1 MKKVVVSIVFIII
14 VFFASVI
21 SSLNNYDIEEVV
33 ICSVND
39 ESHLIPSKV
48 CELYLYE
55 YRGTKDDIVQL
66 KEGSGLSFVFDVVN
80 KKKRRNLLDYFL
92 LKGSD
97 INGISKVDGLTPLH
111 ASILLNDIEL
121 LDYLLTNNADP
132 LVKDRV
138 NSLTSKQFLE
148 LLIKKDAFTDRSVL
162 MKRFNNG

>member
-1 MKKVVVSIVFIII
+1 MKKIVIIIVFIII

-33 ICSVND
+33 ICSVNNK
-39 ESHLIPSKV
+39 SHLIPSKV

-55 YRGTKDDIVQL
+55 YRGTKGDIALL
-66 KEGSGLSFVFDVVN
+66 KERSGLSFVFGVVDRS
-80 KKKRRNLLDYFL
+80 KRTKLLDYLL

-97 INGISKVDGLTPLH
+97 INGISNVDGLTPLH

-121 LDYLLTNNADP
+121 LVYLLTNNADP
-132 LVKDRV
+132 LVKDRD

-148 LLIKKDAFTDRSVL
+148 LLIKKDSFTDRSAL
-162 MKRFNNG
+162 MKRFNLG